1 MFTDSREPL
10 VEAALHVLCVTLDN
24 EPSNVAPSDVI
35 SGAATVKQS
44 ADVSFPCNN
53 GSYDDVCALSWLLQV
68 FLGFHVLWFF

>member
-44 ADVSFPCNN
+44 ADVSFQPKKWQ
-53 GSYDDVCALSWLLQV
+53 L
-68 FLGFHVLWFF
+68 